1 MAGYYVPSSFSAN
14 YVSNKKSDSGDYIY
28 DSATNRAGVDAQRNL
43 QQLNKQYNVTINNAY
58 AQHLLANQG
67 LKASTLGT
75 GYKDAYVQRLQESVN
90 SEIDQANVSVQN
102 VKQNIFATLNQN
114 LQGISAIQQQEVNNM
129 RRMAGS
135 LEQYNNYLN
144 TLSAKE
150 GNTRYVEDQKFKLG
164 DEWTFEDNYDKL
176 FGTQQF
182 VLSNYLDE
190 NGSDGLAY
198 TEWLRNNSGT
208 SEDDTAWLDWLYT
221 NGLTQYQDFIKNGVN
236 GGYDPIIQ
244 KPKPGSATPAPTT
257 TPTEK
262 LSLWE
267 LYRKYST
274 GSAS

>member
-75 GYKDAYVQRLQESVN
+75 GYKEAYVQRLQESVN
-90 SEIDQANVSVQN
+90 SEIDQATVSVQN
-102 VKQNIFATLNQN
+102 AKQSIFATLNQN

-129 RRMAGS
+129 RRMASS
-135 LEQYNNYLN
+135 LEKYNNYLN
-144 TLSAKE
+144 TLSAKD

-236 GGYDPIIQ
+236 GGYEPIIQ
-244 KPKPGSATPAPTT
+244 KPKSVSTPPAPTT
-257 TPTEK
+257 TPTK
-262 LSLWE
+262 QLSLWE

>member
-14 YVSNKKSDSGDYIY
+14 YVSNKKSDSGDYMY

-90 SEIDQANVSVQN
+90 SEMDQANVSVQN
-102 VKQNIFATLNQN
+102 AKQSIFATLNQN

-135 LEQYNNYLN
+135 LEQYNTYLN

-208 SEDDTAWLDWLYT
+208 SEDDTSWLDWLYT

-236 GGYDPIIQ
+236 GEYEPIIQ
-244 KPKPGSATPAPTT
+244 KPKPVSTMPAPTT

-267 LYRKYST
+267 LYKKYST